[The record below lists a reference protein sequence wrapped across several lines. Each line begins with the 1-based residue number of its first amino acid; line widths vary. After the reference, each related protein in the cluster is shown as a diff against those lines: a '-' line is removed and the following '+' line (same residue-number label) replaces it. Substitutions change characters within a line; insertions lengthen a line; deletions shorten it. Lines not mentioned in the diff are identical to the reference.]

1 MHDAPRHHNYLKHNI
16 RAIMDEEFGLNIL
29 DLIAHISTMAFEV
42 NASIPD
48 SIRSETDTLFRS
60 IEQSLDKLER
70 GVKSDRK
77 ADITNYGMK
86 LASDISKLAN
96 IAAGLTRSV
105 PPNMTARLL
114 ASSSDLKSLIELH
127 AESARNDNVLLEP
140 ESKTA
145 FLRTVEDKLK
155 SLYEGQERHDQR
167 TKKLLN
173 ENELRIA
180 ALEKELVGLGERTA
194 VEMNNFTA
202 AYASHLHDIKEK
214 KTEIDGIL
222 GHVSGRAVAGDYE
235 KSAAE
240 ERKMADWL
248 RTGSLV
254 CMGAIAIVLGYSFI
268 ETIDTDF
275 NWQKSLFR
283 IALAFLLS
291 VPAAYLA
298 RESAKHREQQ
308 YQHLQ
313 TSLDLKAISPF
324 MASLPEDEQHKI
336 KIAIASKIF
345 AGRDFSKVGADPY
358 PLNTHEIIIELIK
371 RFDPAKANSKPSNDA
386 AEPK

>member
-1 MHDAPRHHNYLKHNI
+1 MQVDILKINILVSDLTTLVDNFKSKTSSANLSKELVYALDSFSLVSSKLSNSVQSDDIELYAKSVDFIALYGRIIGDLAQRSEISSYQVAGERILEYANNI
-16 RAIMDEEFGLNIL
+16 RQALENAPGTLRSPANHENAFAHPHLFTSGNDYYESIKSIHEE
-29 DLIAHISTMAFEV
+29 
-42 NASIPD
+42 
-48 SIRSETDTLFRS
+48 
-60 IEQSLDKLER
+60 
-70 GVKSDRK
+70 
-77 ADITNYGMK
+77 
-86 LASDISKLAN
+86 
-96 IAAGLTRSV
+96 
-105 PPNMTARLL
+105 
-114 ASSSDLKSLIELH
+114 
-127 AESARNDNVLLEP
+127 
-140 ESKTA
+140 
-145 FLRTVEDKLK
+145 
-155 SLYEGQERHDQR
+155 QEKHDQR
-167 TKKLLN
+167 IKKLFN
-173 ENELRIA
+173 ENELRVIG
-180 ALEKELVGLGERTA
+180 LEQKLKELEGVA
-194 VEMNNFTA
+194 QVEIDKITSTYLVSLN
-202 AYASHLHDIKEK
+202 EVEGK
-214 KTEIDGIL
+214 KTEIDDIL

-248 RTGSLV
+248 RSGSLV

-345 AGRDFSKVGADPY
+345 AGRDFSKVSADPY

-371 RFDPAKANSKPSNDA
+371 RFDPAKANSKPTNDA